1 MDALLNKLK
10 SLQIS
15 KPRDW
20 VHNLEDRKKEE
31 LSFHDLDREREDT
44 DVIEKQQELDMHANR
59 KFYSVTKDSNDY
71 VENWIA
77 KNSKGKVCL
86 DYACGLGTTCIK
98 SAKSGATL
106 GIGVDISG
114 VSVMNARKFAED
126 EGLKDKCFFYQG
138 DCEATE
144 LPDNSV
150 DVIFCLGMLHHLDL
164 TRAFPEMHRIL
175 KPGGKVLAV
184 EALAEN
190 PVIQYYRDKT
200 PNMRTAWEKDHILG
214 MKDLTYAKN
223 FFQIGDVKFWHMLVI
238 PASFLNET
246 FLFKPVYFLLNTL
259 DKVIL
264 KIPGIQRWAWQFTFE
279 LIKK

>member
-1 MDALLNKLK
+1 MDALLTKLNTLQADK
-10 SLQIS
+10 S
-15 KPRDW
+15 RDW

-31 LSFHDLDREREDT
+31 LSFHDLDRDTEDT
-44 DVIEKQQELDMHANR
+44 AAIEKQQELDMHANR
-59 KFYSVTKDSNDY
+59 KFYSLTRDSNVY

-77 KNSKGKVCL
+77 KNSKDKICL

-98 SAKSGATL
+98 SVELGAKL

-114 VSVMNARKFAED
+114 LSIINARKFAAD
-126 EGLKDKCFFYQG
+126 AGLKEKCFFYQG

-150 DVIFCLGMLHHLDL
+150 DTIFCLGMLHHLDL
-164 TRAFPEMHRIL
+164 TKAFPEMQRIL

-190 PVIQYYRDKT
+190 PLIQYYRDKT
-200 PNMRTAWEKDHILG
+200 PHMRTEWEKAHILG

-223 FFQIGDVKFWHMLVI
+223 FFEVGEVRFWHMLVI
-238 PASFLNET
+238 PAAFLHNT
-246 FLFKPVYFLLNTL
+246 FLFKPVYSVLNLL
-259 DKVIL
+259 DKVVL
-264 KIPGIQRWAWQFTFE
+264 RIPGIQRWAWQFTFE